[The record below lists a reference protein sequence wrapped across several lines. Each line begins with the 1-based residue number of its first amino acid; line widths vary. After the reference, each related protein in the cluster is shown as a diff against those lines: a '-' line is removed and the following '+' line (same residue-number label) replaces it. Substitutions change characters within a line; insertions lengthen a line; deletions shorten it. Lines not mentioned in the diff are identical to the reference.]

1 MRLTTKKEIVLRFL
15 AAWKFESP
23 PDGPE
28 ISEYTGN
35 LREWATPILVS
46 LEKQGLVE
54 RLGKSDVNAW
64 CWRIKPAGRL
74 ALSSGRDQE

>member
-1 MRLTTKKEIVLRFL
+1 MKLTTKKEIVLRFL
-15 AAWKFESP
+15 AGWNFDSP

-46 LEKQGLVE
+46 LEKGGLVD
-54 RLGKSDVNAW
+54 RLGKSFNNAW
-64 CWRIKPAGRL
+64 CWRITAQGRL
-74 ALSSGRDQE
+74 ALSSVREP